1 MELDAYFERIG
12 YSGPRTP
19 DLATLT
25 AMMRAHVGAI
35 PFENI
40 DVQMGVRSSTALP
53 GIFDKLVTRRRGG
66 WCYENNGL
74 FGWALREL
82 GFEVRRVSGGVMRV
96 ARGDAA
102 LGNHLTLIV
111 TIGGTPWLVDV
122 GFGGSM
128 AEPVALAAA
137 TGDQPPF
144 AISLTQQPDGY
155 WRFEERY
162 GTAEPFSYDFLAD
175 PADEDLFSRQCLTQQ
190 TDAGSVFVQN
200 LVVQQRQG
208 DRHVSLRGRVLL
220 ERWAGGQSKRRLTDE
235 EEFVAMLRDRFG
247 LEVPGVGRL
256 WPRVVARHAELFPDE
271 EAETTP

>member
-1 MELDAYFERIG
+1 MELAAYFDRIG

-19 DLATLT
+19 DLATLK
-25 AMMRAHVGAI
+25 AMMRAHVAAI

-53 GIFDKLVTRRRGG
+53 GIFDKLVVRRRGG

-74 FGWALREL
+74 FGWALGEM
-82 GFEVRRVSGGVMRV
+82 GFDVRRVCGGVMRI

-111 TIGGTPWLVDV
+111 TLDEAPWLVDA
-122 GFGGSM
+122 GFGGSL
-128 AEPVALAAA
+128 AGPVPLTEATRHHPPFAVALAR
-137 TGDQPPF
+137 
-144 AISLTQQPDGY
+144 QPDGY

-162 GTAEPFSYDFLAD
+162 GTAEPFSYDFLPD
-175 PADEDLFSRQCLTQQ
+175 PADEAIFSRQCLTQQ
-190 TDAGSVFVQN
+190 TDAASVFVQN

-220 ERWAGGQSKRRLTDE
+220 ERWTDGQSTRRLRNAG
-235 EEFVAMLRDRFG
+235 EFVEMLRGQFG
-247 LEVPGVGRL
+247 LEVPGVERL
-256 WPRVVARHAELFPDE
+256 WPRIVARHAELFPDE
-271 EAETTP
+271 AAETVA

>member
-1 MELDAYFERIG
+1 MELAAYFDRIG

-19 DLATLT
+19 DLATLN
-25 AMMRAHVGAI
+25 AVMRAHVAAI

-40 DVQMGVRSSTALP
+40 DVQMGVRSTTALP

-74 FGWALREL
+74 FGWALGEL
-82 GFEVRRVSGGVMRV
+82 GFDVRRVSGGVMRV

-111 TIGGTPWLVDV
+111 TVDETPYLVDV
-122 GFGGSM
+122 GFGGAL
-128 AEPVALAAA
+128 AEPVALVEA
-137 TGDQPPF
+137 TRNHAPF
-144 AISLTQQPDGY
+144 AISLTKQPGGY

-162 GTAEPFSYDFLAD
+162 GTAEPFSYDFLSD
-175 PADEDLFSRQCLTQQ
+175 SADEDRFSRQCLTQQ
-190 TDAGSVFVQN
+190 TDAASVFVQN

-220 ERWAGGQSKRRLTDE
+220 ERWAGGQSKRRLEDE
-235 EEFVAMLRDRFG
+235 QQFVTMLRDRFG
-247 LEVPGVGRL
+247 LEVPGVERL
-256 WPRVVARHAELFPDE
+256 WPGVVARDAELFPDE
-271 EAETTP
+271 AAEAVA

>member
-19 DLATLT
+19 DPATLT

-74 FGWALREL
+74 FGWALGEV
-82 GFEVRRVSGGVMRV
+82 GFDVRRVCGGVMRI
-96 ARGDAA
+96 ARGDEA

-111 TIGGTPWLVDV
+111 TIDGSPYLVDV
-122 GFGGSM
+122 GFGGSL
-128 AEPVALAAA
+128 AEPAALVDA
-137 TGDQPPF
+137 TRTDEPF
-144 AISLTQQPDGY
+144 AISLTEQPDGY

-162 GTAEPFSYDFLAD
+162 GTAEPFSYDFLSD

-190 TDAGSVFVQN
+190 TDATSVFVQN
-200 LVVQQRQG
+200 LVVQQRKG

-220 ERWAGGQSKRRLTDE
+220 ERWAGGQSKRRLEDE
-235 EEFVAMLRDRFG
+235 QQFVAMLRDRFG
-247 LEVPGVGRL
+247 LEVPGVERL
-256 WPRVVARHAELFPDE
+256 WPGVVARHAELFPDE
-271 EAETTP
+271 AAEPVA